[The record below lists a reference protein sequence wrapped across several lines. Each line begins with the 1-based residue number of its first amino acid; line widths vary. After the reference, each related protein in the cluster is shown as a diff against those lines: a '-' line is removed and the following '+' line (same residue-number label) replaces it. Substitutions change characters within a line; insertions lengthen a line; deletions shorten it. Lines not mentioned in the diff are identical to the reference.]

1 MPFFSPSVTAT
12 SVRSVRAC
20 AGSVGVGRPA
30 GVRAV
35 AARLSATQRDSRDR
49 VAGITINARPRPAR
63 EGTPPS
69 LQASFSQRSPA
80 GRIGTGFGISRPGAF
95 PAREKWG
102 SDRPVSGRGAVR
114 LSTGRQ
120 RRTVGNRIPISTPEL
135 PRWHAAGPS
144 TAHHHKPPTHAA
156 TGSLTPPPLL
166 ASAWRGAGRRAWFA
180 AREKWGSDRPAR
192 GRGAVRLST
201 GRQRRTV
208 GNRIPNY
215 NPHHARWHAANP
227 PPKRAPNKK
236 GPNAPS
242 VLGLPQVIHTG
253 MLHSSALV
261 ATFARVSHS
270 AENAAPTRSFAA
282 VT

>member
-1 MPFFSPSVTAT
+1 MIDRRIHLVFAHFKKLDLNISRVRFNSS

-120 RRTVGNRIPISTPEL
+120 RRTVGNRTPISMPEL
-135 PRWHAAGPS
+135 LRRHAGMRGACWQAPGAVPAAAPGSRRAKNGEATGPQEAGARCGCPRAASGGRWA
-144 TAHHHKPPTHAA
+144 TASPFPRQSCRAGTPRIVPTLRRKAA
-156 TGSLTPPPLL
+156 TCRCSRQLALARAGGYLAHMNQLDQVNQMVHLIQNRPLQ
-166 ASAWRGAGRRAWFA
+166 G
-180 AREKWGSDRPAR
+180 
-192 GRGAVRLST
+192 
-201 GRQRRTV
+201 
-208 GNRIPNY
+208 
-215 NPHHARWHAANP
+215 
-227 PPKRAPNKK
+227 
-236 GPNAPS
+236 
-242 VLGLPQVIHTG
+242 
-253 MLHSSALV
+253 
-261 ATFARVSHS
+261 
-270 AENAAPTRSFAA
+270 
-282 VT
+282 